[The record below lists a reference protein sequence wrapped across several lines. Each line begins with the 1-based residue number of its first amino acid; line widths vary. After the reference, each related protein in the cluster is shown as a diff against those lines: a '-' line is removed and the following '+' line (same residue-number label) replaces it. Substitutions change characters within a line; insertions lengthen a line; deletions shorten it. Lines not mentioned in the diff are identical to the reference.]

1 MYYMTLDEL
10 TIASRRVDLWST
22 SNVII
27 HRRPPRDADHWRRE
41 PRSHIHTAAGGG
53 HSCPDLEDVTGTGHP
68 ANVQTGSSL
77 ILCDGLWEYRTIKLH
92 VDISFIVIVCSI
104 PKLIVS

>member
-27 HRRPPRDADHWRRE
+27 HQRPLEMLTTGDVSLDHIYTQRQ
-41 PRSHIHTAAGGG
+41 G
-53 HSCPDLEDVTGTGHP
+53 
-68 ANVQTGSSL
+68 
-77 ILCDGLWEYRTIKLH
+77 
-92 VDISFIVIVCSI
+92 VDIHVQIWKMSRGQVIPLMYRQGV
-104 PKLIVS
+104 L

>member
-10 TIASRRVDLWST
+10 TIASRRVDLLST

-27 HRRPPRDADHWRRE
+27 HQRPLGMLTTGDESPD
-41 PRSHIHTAAGGG
+41 RSHIHTAAGGG

-68 ANVQTGSSL
+68 ANVHTGSSL
-77 ILCDGLWEYRTIKLH
+77 ILCDGL
-92 VDISFIVIVCSI
+92 
-104 PKLIVS
+104 